1 MKLGKLADSHEI
13 HIGKKPLVPDTN
25 IIKLADIGKF

>member
-13 HIGKKPLVPDTN
+13 HIGKNPLFLDTN
-25 IIKLADIGKF
+25 ILKLADIGKF